1 MFFSAAKLMVLDRML
16 DFAAPQ
22 GHVMRDK
29 LMISARMVMSA
40 VILGNVFGKNAV
52 AAAYYTRAADA
63 ADASS
68 AQYNTTQGAA
78 SYLKFQQQLQQAIL
92 IGSCQ
97 AFAEVAVLLLIVA
110 AFVVCGVLCAHRVS
124 SRMLGA

>member
-1 MFFSAAKLMVLDRML
+1 
-16 DFAAPQ
+16 
-22 GHVMRDK
+22 MRDEV
-29 LMISARMVMSA
+29 MISARMVMSA

-68 AQYNTTQGAA
+68 AQYYDGNTTQGAA

-97 AFAEVAVLLLIVA
+97 AFAEVAVLLLIV
-110 AFVVCGVLCAHRVS
+110 CA
-124 SRMLGA
+124 